1 MTTRPPRRPLFA
13 ALGTAIAL
21 AGCTGTPGTSAPIH
35 GTAVATSAATSPHAT
50 ASAAYDLGMFP
61 ALPTAELPPTTVAKL
76 QTVLDQSAP
85 NAVPGITAT
94 VLVAGVGA
102 WTGAAGTTDGTTPM
116 ERSAQFGIASISKT
130 VIAAEVLSLVE
141 SGALRLDDPVAEHLP
156 DDFDFNT
163 NGATVLNLL
172 SMESGIPDP
181 TLTLAEVRRDPLRTW
196 KPEEVL
202 ATVPVS
208 RSKPGDHFVYEDANY
223 MLLGLVIKSVT
234 GETVATALRADV
246 LADPLLGR
254 LVYQPEERPSAPLA
268 LPFDDAGLRP
278 DAANAGGGYL
288 ESRSEASWAN
298 GSGGMASDA
307 PALAVFGYRLYGG
320 GMLSLDSVRAM
331 TDFEANDASDRYG
344 LGTFYQSPIAP
355 GLGPLALGNGGW
367 GQGYAAVL
375 TVLPDRGIVI
385 AVLTNRG
392 GDPISQVFPIAVKLL
407 DALG

>member
-21 AGCTGTPGTSAPIH
+21 AGCTGTPGTSAPTH
-35 GTAVATSAATSPHAT
+35 GTAVAASAAMSPHAT

-76 QTVLDQSAP
+76 QSVLDQSAP

-102 WTGAAGTTDGTTPM
+102 WSGAAGTTDGTTPM
-116 ERSAQFGIASISKT
+116 EGSAQFGIASLTKT

-156 DDFDFNT
+156 DGFDFNT

-181 TLTLAEVRRDPLRTW
+181 ALTLAEVRKDPLRTW

-202 ATVPVS
+202 ATVPVF

-223 MLLGLVIKSVT
+223 MLLGLVIESVT
-234 GETVATALRADV
+234 GETVAAALRADV
-246 LADPLLGR
+246 LADPLLAR
-254 LVYQPEERPSAPLA
+254 LVYQPEERPSPPLA
-268 LPFDDAGLRP
+268 LPFDAGVRP
-278 DAANAGGGYL
+278 DALDVGGGYL

-298 GSGGMASDA
+298 GSGGMASDT
-307 PALAVFGYRLYGG
+307 PALAAFGYRLYGG

-344 LGTFYQSPIAP
+344 LGTFYQSQIAP
-355 GLGPLALGNGGW
+355 GLGPLAIGNAGW
-367 GQGYAAVL
+367 GQGYSAVL
-375 TVLPDRGIVI
+375 TVLPDRGTVI

-392 GDPISQVFPIAVKLL
+392 GDPVSQVFPIAVELL
-407 DALG
+407 EALD